1 MASQPGK
8 QAIAI
13 YILPN
18 TSRIKAK
25 QTMTCG
31 QLKEHYIRNIFLEK
45 LYTKCCGETIPR
57 SFSKKSKLN
66 ISLDQ

>member
-1 MASQPGK
+1 MASQPWK

-25 QTMTCG
+25 QTIKCG
-31 QLKEHYIRNIFLEK
+31 QLKEYYITNIFLEK
-45 LYTKCCGETIPR
+45 LYTKC
-57 SFSKKSKLN
+57 
-66 ISLDQ
+66 

>member
-1 MASQPGK
+1 MTPKPGK

-18 TSRIKAK
+18 TSKSKAK
-25 QTMTCG
+25 QTMKCG
-31 QLKEHYIRNIFLEK
+31 QLKEYYIRNIFLEK

>member
-1 MASQPGK
+1 MASQPWK

-18 TSRIKAK
+18 TSRSKAK
-25 QTMTCG
+25 QTMKCG
-31 QLKEHYIRNIFLEK
+31 QLKEYYLRNIFLEK

-57 SFSKKSKLN
+57 SFSKTSKLN